1 MVGKRKANSMMEQI
15 AKMAKKNNE
24 EKEEHDKEAEP
35 TIDDG
40 WRTETKEE
48 YFDRVLKSS
57 SSLDRVLEFLR
68 FRKQADELLPSVGN
82 DLVALVRREL
92 EIDTAISTMKLETR
106 IASGEGTPILDAL
119 GAKRGTSFANIVAP
133 PTKRCLLCTKDLK
146 KRNEPSTVALF
157 TVNGPVVGAK
167 YMWRCRS
174 CTGAPALWKQTLST
188 DPSGVAVACDI
199 HYGPDSF
206 GNSQVVILQHNLHG
220 TTNIYGNYLWTEVD
234 CFL

>member
-1 MVGKRKANSMMEQI
+1 MVGKRKANAMMDQI
-15 AKMAKKNNE
+15 SKMAKKTDD
-24 EKEEHDKEAEP
+24 EKEEEHQKEAKPVVE
-35 TIDDG
+35 DG
-40 WRTETKEE
+40 WRKESKEE

-68 FRKQADELLPSVGN
+68 FRKQADELLPSVAN

-92 EIDTAISTMKLETR
+92 EIDTALSTLKLETR

-133 PTKRCLLCTKDLK
+133 PTKSCLLCKKDLIK
-146 KRNEPSTVALF
+146 KHEPSTVALF

-167 YMWRCRS
+167 YMWRCKD
-174 CTGAPALWKQTLST
+174 CKGAPALWKQTLST
-188 DPSGVAVACDI
+188 DPSGVAVACDV

-206 GNSQVVILQHNLHG
+206 GNSQVVILQHNLHE
-220 TTNIYGNYLWTEVD
+220 TTNYLWKSFVD
-234 CFL
+234 RT

>member
-1 MVGKRKANSMMEQI
+1 MVGKRKANSMMNQI
-15 AKMAKKNNE
+15 AKMTKQIDEATEDAQKEAKPMTDE
-24 EKEEHDKEAEP
+24 GWEKESK
-35 TIDDG
+35 G
-40 WRTETKEE
+40 E
-48 YFDRVLKSS
+48 YFDRVMRSS

-68 FRKQADELLPSVGN
+68 FRKQADKLLPSVGN

-167 YMWRCRS
+167 YMWRCKG
-174 CTGAPALWKQTLST
+174 CKGAPALWKQTLST

-206 GNSQVVILQHNLHG
+206 GNSQVVILQHNLHE
-220 TTNIYGNYLWTEVD
+220 TTNYLWKSFVD
-234 CFL
+234 RT